1 MSHNIKCPYSVSL
14 KFLTS
19 CQRSNVKGHLVDS
32 NNKAYG
38 IFPSFSPLHLELS
51 PGSRIIDNFSD
62 RISFNLSIRN
72 KNDKICCQQLDNM
85 VLEASSS
92 SSTAIIVL
100 DASIKN
106 DIAISISHVH
116 IANQSLIKM
125 LHHTVFI
132 TTTEVEL
139 FIIRCGINQACS
151 KENISKIV
159 VVTNSIH
166 ADKKIFNTMS
176 HPYQGQ
182 AVAILSN
189 LCQFFTK
196 NQSNSIEFWE
206 CPSQLNWNLHKAVDR
221 DSKLFNPLP
230 SFPSKTSWDYCKKVD
245 CNDIINTW
253 KMTFQASDGK
263 ECQFLDLVDSNFNAI
278 ESSYT
283 KGGLWLQ
290 LFGHSNSLCARA
302 TRAITNYAL
311 IGEYQLR
318 FFIKKEFKCPCGN
331 FLIE

>member
-1 MSHNIKCPYSVSL
+1 MLYPPHYSVWFSIMVLQLCSSFIDSFFNSPKYYHSVSL

-19 CQRSNVKGHLVDS
+19 HQRSNIKRHLVDS
-32 NNKAYG
+32 NDKAYR
-38 IFPSFSPLHLELS
+38 IFPFFSPFHLELS
-51 PGSRIIDNFSD
+51 LGSRIIDNFSD
-62 RISFNLSIRN
+62 QFSFNLSIRN
-72 KNDKICCQQLDNM
+72 KNKKICCQQLDNI

-106 DIAISISHVH
+106 DIATSILHMH
-116 IANQSLIKM
+116 IANQPLIKT

-151 KENISKIV
+151 KENVSKIV
-159 VVTNSIH
+159 IVTDSIYM
-166 ADKKIFNTMS
+166 AKKIFNTMS

-189 LCQFFTK
+189 LHQFFTK

-206 CPSQLNWNLHKAVDR
+206 YLSWLDWNLHKAVDR

-230 SFPSKTSWDYCKKVD
+230 TFSSKT
-245 CNDIINTW
+245 
-253 KMTFQASDGK
+253 
-263 ECQFLDLVDSNFNAI
+263 L
-278 ESSYT
+278 
-283 KGGLWLQ
+283 
-290 LFGHSNSLCARA
+290 
-302 TRAITNYAL
+302 
-311 IGEYQLR
+311 
-318 FFIKKEFKCPCGN
+318 
-331 FLIE
+331 